1 MKFIDR
7 LLSRERHTCPWWLCF
22 TFDNPLRRLLQD
34 PDLILRGL
42 VQPGQTVLDI
52 GCGMGYFSLP
62 LARLVGPN
70 GTVIC
75 VDMQA
80 QMLEAARR
88 KAGKAGLDSR
98 MRFQRCTENS
108 LGLNTAADFA
118 LTFWMVHEVS
128 DQHKFLGE
136 IKESLNPSG
145 TLLIAE
151 PRLHVT
157 QAEFKKTVS
166 TALEEGFVI
175 AGEPAV
181 SMSMAVLLRKI
192 QQGFTLTRQ

>member
-1 MKFIDR
+1 MRFIDR
-7 LLSRERHTCPWWLCF
+7 VLFRERHTCPWWLCF
-22 TFDNPLRRLLQD
+22 TFDNPLRRLIQN

-42 VQPGQTVLDI
+42 VQPGQTILDI
-52 GCGMGYFSLP
+52 GCGRGYFSLP

-75 VDMQA
+75 VDMQS

-98 MRFQRCTENS
+98 MLFQQCRENS
-108 LGLNTAADFA
+108 LGLTTAADFA

-128 DQHKFLGE
+128 HQDKFLRE

-157 QAEFKKTVS
+157 PAEFKKTVS
-166 TALEEGFVI
+166 TALKEGFGI
-175 AGEPAV
+175 AAEPAV
-181 SMSMAVLLRKI
+181 PMSMAVLLRKI
-192 QQGFTLTRQ
+192 

>member
-1 MKFIDR
+1 MKLVDKVLFRD
-7 LLSRERHTCPWWLCF
+7 RHTCPWWLCF
-22 TFDNPLRRLLQD
+22 TFDNPLRRLLQN

-62 LARLVGPN
+62 LARLVGQN

-75 VDMQA
+75 IDIQS
-80 QMLEAARR
+80 QMLEATRR
-88 KAGKAGLDSR
+88 KARKAGLDSI

-108 LGLNTAADFA
+108 LGLTTTADFA
-118 LTFWMVHEVS
+118 LAFWMVHEVG

-136 IKESLNPSG
+136 IKESLNPTG

-151 PRLHVT
+151 PKLHVT
-157 QAEFKKTVS
+157 RADFNKTVS
-166 TALEEGFVI
+166 TALHEEFVI
-175 AGEPAV
+175 TAEPLV
-181 SMSMAVLLRKI
+181 PMSMAVLLRKS
-192 QQGFTLTRQ
+192 

>member
-1 MKFIDR
+1 MEFIDR
-7 LLSRERHTCPWWLCF
+7 VLFRERHTCPWWLCF
-22 TFDNPLRRLLQD
+22 TFDNPLRRLIQD
-34 PDLILRGL
+34 PALMLRGL

-62 LARLVGPN
+62 LARLVGQD
-70 GTVIC
+70 GEVIC

-80 QMLEAARR
+80 RMLEAARH
-88 KAGKAGLDSR
+88 KAAKAGLDSR

-108 LGLNTAADFA
+108 LGLTTAADFA
-118 LTFWMVHEVS
+118 LTFWMVHEVAQR
-128 DQHKFLGE
+128 DKFLRE
-136 IKESLNPSG
+136 INESLKPSG

-157 QAEFKKTVS
+157 RAEFKKTVT
-166 TALEEGFVI
+166 TALQEGFVI
-175 AGEPAV
+175 AAERAV

-192 QQGFTLTRQ
+192 

>member
-7 LLSRERHTCPWWLCF
+7 VLFRERHTCPWWLCF
-22 TFDNPLRRLLQD
+22 TFDNPLRRLIQN
-34 PDLILRGL
+34 PDSILWGL
-42 VQPGQTVLDI
+42 VQPGQTILDV

-62 LARLVGPN
+62 LARLAGPS

-75 VDMQA
+75 VDMQS

-88 KAGKAGLDSR
+88 KAAKAGLDSR
-98 MRFQRCTENS
+98 MRFQQCTENS
-108 LGLNTAADFA
+108 LDLTTAADFA
-118 LTFWMVHEVS
+118 LAFWMVHEVS
-128 DQHKFLGE
+128 HQDKFLRE

-157 QAEFKKTVS
+157 RAEFRKTVS
-166 TALEEGFVI
+166 SALQEGFVI
-175 AGEPAV
+175 ADEPEV

-192 QQGFTLTRQ
+192 

>member
-7 LLSRERHTCPWWLCF
+7 VLFREHHTCPWWLCF
-22 TFDNPLRRLLQD
+22 TFDNPLRRLIQN
-34 PDLILRGL
+34 PDAILRGL
-42 VQPGQTVLDI
+42 VQPGQTILDI

-62 LARLVGPN
+62 LARLVGTD
-70 GTVIC
+70 GEVIC
-75 VDMQA
+75 VDMQS

-88 KAGKAGLDSR
+88 KAAKAGLDTR
-98 MRFQRCTENS
+98 MRFQQCTENS
-108 LGLNTAADFA
+108 LGLTTAADFA

-128 DQHKFLGE
+128 EQHKFLGE

-157 QAEFKKTVS
+157 RAEFKKTVS
-166 TALEEGFVI
+166 TALRAGFVI
-175 AGEPAV
+175 AAEPAV

-192 QQGFTLTRQ
+192 

>member
-7 LLSRERHTCPWWLCF
+7 LLFRERHTCPWWLCF
-22 TFDNPLRRLLQD
+22 TFDNPLRRLIQN

-108 LGLNTAADFA
+108 LGLTTAADFA
-118 LTFWMVHEVS
+118 LTFWMVHEVNHQ
-128 DQHKFLGE
+128 DKFLRE

-151 PRLHVT
+151 PKLHVT
-157 QAEFKKTVS
+157 RVDFNKTVS
-166 TALEEGFVI
+166 TALEEGFVM
-175 AGEPAV
+175 AAEPKV
-181 SMSMAVLLRKI
+181 SMSMAVLLRKS
-192 QQGFTLTRQ
+192 